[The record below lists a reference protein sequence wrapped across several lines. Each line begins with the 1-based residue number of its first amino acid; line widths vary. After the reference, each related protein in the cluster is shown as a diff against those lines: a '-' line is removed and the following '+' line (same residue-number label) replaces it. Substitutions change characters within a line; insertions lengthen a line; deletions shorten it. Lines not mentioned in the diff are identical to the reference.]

1 MWAKKGQKRRQ
12 MISRLVSILSL
23 MYAHENNIW
32 MESCVTDYEWNNE
45 GGHKDFIKAGVYKIR
60 KLWMGSLL
68 MAVNFVLQ
76 YCEGSQFLK
85 QLVYRATLPFTI
97 RSKIFICT
105 SCLNQISILDVFLT
119 FVLNNKLFSVKA
131 TKYRNSNLGYD
142 LALKI

>member
-1 MWAKKGQKRRQ
+1 
-12 MISRLVSILSL
+12 
-23 MYAHENNIW
+23 
-32 MESCVTDYEWNNE
+32 
-45 GGHKDFIKAGVYKIR
+45 
-60 KLWMGSLL
+60 MGSLL

-119 FVLNNKLFSVKA
+119 FVLNNKLFRVKA
-131 TKYRNSNLGYD
+131 TKYRNSNLGYV
-142 LALKI
+142 LALKISKLAAQMVQTVNIFFSTMWLIDQL